1 MRKHLFSLV
10 AVAVSAALTLTQTDA
25 TAKIRLPQI
34 IGDHMVLQQQSS
46 ANIWGTAT
54 PSAKV
59 NVKVSWSNEK
69 HSTVA
74 DKDGKWKIA
83 INTPS
88 ASYNKESIT
97 ISDKDGAVTL
107 TDILIGE
114 VWLCGGQSNME
125 MPLEG
130 FYACP
135 IEAVSYT
142 HLTLPTICSV

>member
-1 MRKHLFSLV
+1 MREHLFSLV

-59 NVKVSWSNEK
+59 NVKVSWSSEK
-69 HSTVA
+69 HSTIA

-83 INTPS
+83 INTPT

-97 ISDKDGAVTL
+97 ISDKDAAVT
-107 TDILIGE
+107 
-114 VWLCGGQSNME
+114 
-125 MPLEG
+125 
-130 FYACP
+130 
-135 IEAVSYT
+135 
-142 HLTLPTICSV
+142 